1 MSNGHDPNKTP
12 SPPPAP
18 PTGPGGAK
26 PQDVDKPPQI
36 RLH

>member
-1 MSNGHDPNKTP
+1 MSNGQDPNKTP
-12 SPPPAP
+12 TPPPAP
-18 PTGPGGAK
+18 PKGPGGAK